1 MAQREASHLSQAAQH
16 VSLVRP
22 YSVRL
27 TPDNLQLVL
36 QHCSGGT
43 LESYCKQHRVSED
56 LACFF
61 FHQLVAVLEHLHSSK
76 IAYRDMKL
84 QNVLLRSKPSRS
96 SPPRLVLCDLGTAKA
111 WTGQQM
117 RCETFVGTPGFMAP
131 QVLASMF
138 NGLSTPRTDAS
149 SDSSQHSRTSQSSS
163 NTYDARKA
171 DIWALGALL
180 HYMLHRQLPYG
191 YDSFAPLLPPQEAL
205 LTLLQLE
212 NQHTW
217 KDAAGAHGLQPISA
231 EAQDLLDQLLHQDEQ
246 QRISIR
252 RIKLHPWFNRPLPA
266 QYAKALKDM
275 QQEQAALSAA
285 AACSAADAASSAA
298 QARELA
304 GTAVDRLF
312 ELSRCPAALQRL
324 REQQQ
329 CLTVPLSSSGADAE
343 LQQQLQ
349 RALQRLDDAADAAGL
364 LWGSIGIDNGAA
376 VRSRSSVEL
385 RSRLC
390 NASGA
395 ALVQQPLKQQ
405 QQVQQLQPKEAPA
418 PLSRDDTCF
427 LVQVS
432 TA

>member
-1 MAQREASHLSQAAQH
+1 
-16 VSLVRP
+16 
-22 YSVRL
+22 
-27 TPDNLQLVL
+27 
-36 QHCSGGT
+36 
-43 LESYCKQHRVSED
+43 
-56 LACFF
+56 
-61 FHQLVAVLEHLHSSK
+61 
-76 IAYRDMKL
+76 MKL

-96 SPPRLVLCDLGTAKA
+96 SPPRLVLCDLGTAKT
-111 WTGQQM
+111 WTGQQI

-138 NGLSTPRTDAS
+138 NGLNPQRGDNS

-231 EAQDLLDQLLHQDEQ
+231 EAQDLLDQLLHQDEA

-252 RIKLHPWFNRPLPA
+252 RIKQHPWFNRPLPA
-266 QYAKALKDM
+266 QYARALKEM
-275 QQEQAALSAA
+275 QDEQAVLHAA
-285 AACSAADAASSAA
+285 AACSAGDAASSST
-298 QARELA
+298 QVRQLA
-304 GTAVDRLF
+304 GEAVDHLF
-312 ELSRCPAALQRL
+312 ELSRCPAALQQL
-324 REQQQ
+324 RAQQH
-329 CLTVPLSSSGADAE
+329 CLTVPLSSSGSDAE
-343 LQQQLQ
+343 LQQQLEQ
-349 RALQRLDDAADAAGL
+349 ALQRLDDAAEAVGL
-364 LWGSIGIDNGAA
+364 QWGSTGSGSGAEL
-376 VRSRSSVEL
+376 RSRSSLEL

-390 NASGA
+390 NASGVA
-395 ALVQQPLKQQ
+395 HVQQPLKKQQ
-405 QQVQQLQPKEAPA
+405 QAQQLQPKASSPA
-418 PLSRDDTCF
+418 LSRDDTCF

-432 TA
+432 SA